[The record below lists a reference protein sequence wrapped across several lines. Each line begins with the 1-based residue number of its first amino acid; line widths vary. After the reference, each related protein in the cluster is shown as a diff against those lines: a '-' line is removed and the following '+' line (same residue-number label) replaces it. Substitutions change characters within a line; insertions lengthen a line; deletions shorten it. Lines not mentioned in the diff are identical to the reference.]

1 MSGPLAL
8 PLGLQQI
15 CTEFGAPTTTPLLSL
30 LKGGAYVPANV
41 PGGTVPAAPPIGIL
55 NFVGSRHVAKL
66 AVDSSSISGPG
77 ANFTITS
84 ITPNADC
91 SLITCLIGGNNVI
104 AHSNQAALT
113 GNLALVLRV
122 DLVDML
128 TAVTVELPP
137 GQTVD
142 GDGYYELYGA
152 TQLRNTVTPAGS
164 LTPAAVFPG
173 TGLPPNFI
181 DGTDPYLGTLSINQP
196 SFMTPTRDNS
206 AHSLAVQT
214 GNKFSVTCPLLHNI
228 QAGTGAASKSWQ
240 CSAAGV
246 NSFIEFP
253 VRFKFFDSAGFNA
266 QLDSIIHV
274 ELASTVGFTLP

>member
-15 CTEFGAPTTTPLLSL
+15 CTEFGAPTNTPLLSL
-30 LKGGAYVPANV
+30 LRGGAYVPSNV
-41 PGGTVPAAPPIGIL
+41 PGGSIPSAPPIGIL

-66 AVDSSSISGPG
+66 AVDSSAITGPG

-91 SLITCLIGGNNVI
+91 SLITCVIGGSNVI
-104 AHSNQAALT
+104 AHSNQSSMS
-113 GNLALVLRV
+113 GNLALTMRV
-122 DLVDML
+122 DFIDNL
-128 TAVTVELPP
+128 TAMTVELPP
-137 GQTVD
+137 GQTID

-164 LTPAAVFPG
+164 LSPAAVFPG
-173 TGLPPNFI
+173 TGLPPNWI
-181 DGTDPYLGTLSINQP
+181 DSIDPYFGTLSINQP
-196 SFMTPTRDNS
+196 SFMTPTRDNAARS
-206 AHSLAVQT
+206 VAVLT
-214 GNKFSVTCPLLHNI
+214 GNKFNLTCPLSHSI
-228 QAGTGAASKSWQ
+228 QAGTGSASKSWQ

-253 VRFKFFDSAGFNA
+253 VRFKFYDSAGLNA
-266 QLDSIIHV
+266 TLDSIIHV